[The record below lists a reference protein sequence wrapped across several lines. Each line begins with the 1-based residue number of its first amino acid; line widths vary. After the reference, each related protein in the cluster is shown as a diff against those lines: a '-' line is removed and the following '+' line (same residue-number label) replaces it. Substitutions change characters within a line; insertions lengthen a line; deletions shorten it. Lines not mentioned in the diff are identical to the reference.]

1 MSEYTT
7 CYRARS
13 LLGTKTKPKALKKG
27 DVVLES
33 EPFAHVINS
42 EYLSMYC
49 YHCLRCFKD
58 NRIPRM
64 CTECRTLWYCTPEC
78 KQADWHHHRFE
89 CPNLSRLQPNLP
101 SDFVRLMARVIMWL
115 RDGGDKVVEKY
126 SERQGRRFRDLM
138 NHYADIK
145 KSEERKADADALI
158 EELKMYIGE
167 EYIPNYSDFL
177 GIYGRMLVNR
187 FSLMEKTLLT
197 IGSAMYL
204 SASIFDHACKPN
216 CFISFTGKKVQIR
229 TLVDMPVLDYSKCRI
244 GYVDPVNSVTSRRE
258 NLYKKWFFW
267 CDCSL
272 CQDEERARIEN
283 SIVCENV
290 ECKAPVFI
298 PETRTGQP
306 GAGQQGAGQPGAGQP
321 ATGQPGAG
329 QPGAGQPGAG
339 QPGRC
344 RECGQEVPAA
354 IVKRYQDA
362 VAFTKNA
369 LKTMTEENP
378 NVEQLLEVIAMQGNL
393 FHHKNVWRVRTLD
406 FAFNAAMFKGF
417 WSRALDYGEENLA
430 GMRYCYGADHPT
442 YSIFLFKLGK
452 ARIYFK
458 EFREG
463 LRLLEEAEPQIIF
476 ALGPDH
482 FVVKE
487 LNLASLMANE
497 DIEICLERRL
507 AANEK
512 KMLEAQ
518 MKGNCRQ
525 TMQKKLFQYLNPVA

>member
-1 MSEYTT
+1 
-7 CYRARS
+7 
-13 LLGTKTKPKALKKG
+13 
-27 DVVLES
+27 
-33 EPFAHVINS
+33 
-42 EYLSMYC
+42 
-49 YHCLRCFKD
+49 
-58 NRIPRM
+58 M